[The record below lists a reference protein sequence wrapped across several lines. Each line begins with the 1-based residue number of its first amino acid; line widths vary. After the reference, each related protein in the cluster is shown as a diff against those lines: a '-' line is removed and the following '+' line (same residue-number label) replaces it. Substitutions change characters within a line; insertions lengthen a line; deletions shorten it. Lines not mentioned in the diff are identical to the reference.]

1 MADEG
6 LTEGFGAE
14 KVAPAYERNAVSVS
28 KVTRG
33 GVPYKAYKQPDGTT
47 VMRRVGVSEEY
58 SPADT
63 ALERDAAS
71 AGDVRGSV
79 RGREMM
85 DDADYTLSESL
96 ERGAD
101 EGADEFERTMGRL
114 AEQRKARGSEP
125 IGLES
130 QAEAVRIANAVG
142 LAFDFL
148 IPYTPDVITDVAKRE
163 VAESIRKHLPRKW
176 ESVELPE
183 RRAPISRAVGRE
195 ALSVTAGRTPIEE
208 SPFGGPGLSSEAIAK
223 NIRQLSKML
232 DRPMRPHELDESAF
246 GVLSES
252 ERQEL
257 RRSGHLER

>member
-96 ERGAD
+96 ERGEA
-101 EGADEFERTMGRL
+101 
-114 AEQRKARGSEP
+114 EP

-232 DRPMRPHELDESAF
+232 DRPMRPHE
-246 GVLSES
+246 
-252 ERQEL
+252 
-257 RRSGHLER
+257 